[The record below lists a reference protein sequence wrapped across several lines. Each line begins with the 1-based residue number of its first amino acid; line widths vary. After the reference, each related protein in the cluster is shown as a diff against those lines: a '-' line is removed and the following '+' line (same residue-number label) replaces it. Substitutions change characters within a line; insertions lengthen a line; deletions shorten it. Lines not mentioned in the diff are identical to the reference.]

1 MRSPSCP
8 SQCPRR
14 SAARRPAA
22 PRRPSA
28 GEKGFQCMCTGDG
41 RVASPATLR
50 HPPLAAASRK
60 SRSTTRCRRGAGIK
74 RSAIEPEGDR
84 RTKAPPAAPEPPVCP
99 NLSSRHCGQRELP
112 IANRTGAAQ
121 CRAWPPRAGLGARRG
136 SAAPAASTSC
146 TPSRARRLS
155 AARAPRARCRA
166 AAPSPFRRT
175 TAESLARLSLR
186 RAAAVALLLVW
197 STPSRG
203 RRSVELVDANKLG
216 QRWREK

>member
-8 SQCPRR
+8 SPCPRR
-14 SAARRPAA
+14 SAARRP
-22 PRRPSA
+22 
-28 GEKGFQCMCTGDG
+28 T
-41 RVASPATLR
+41 
-50 HPPLAAASRK
+50 AASRK

-99 NLSSRHCGQRELP
+99 NFSSRQCGQRSCPLP
-112 IANRTGAAQ
+112 IGTEQPTAWRGPGRGGARGAA
-121 CRAWPPRAGLGARRG
+121 L
-136 SAAPAASTSC
+136 AASTSC

-155 AARAPRARCRA
+155 AARATRARRRA

-203 RRSVELVDANKLG
+203 RRSGELVDA
-216 QRWREK
+216 RDARTASR